1 MIVPKTFPCRL
12 LITSAPGVM
21 SNRAGQQIEHGNH
34 DAPLA
39 DRDDGPSPA
48 NIDVT
53 VRLLNGV
60 KLELVLPSSYDIK
73 AVKHAIHAL
82 GLIPFYN
89 PYKQELLLESQ
100 ILLNSAVLSALPQP
114 VNLLDLLVSSGY
126 WERASS
132 RLFGARFQSGSK
144 AVIDQ
149 LFQEYIL
156 RCIRNKSSNL
166 ANRRIEQQTSK

>member
-12 LITSAPGVM
+12 LITSALGAM
-21 SNRAGQQIEHGNH
+21 SNRAGHQIEHGNH

-60 KLELVLPSSYDIK
+60 KLELGLPSSYDMK

-126 WERASS
+126 WERAPG
-132 RLFGARFQSGSK
+132 LFGARLQSGSK
-144 AVIDQ
+144 AVVDQ
-149 LFQEYIL
+149 LSRIHPAMYQEQFRKYCKQKNQ
-156 RCIRNKSSNL
+156 RTNY
-166 ANRRIEQQTSK
+166 